1 MTSNDYQKRLSRIK
15 KVVRSAYKDLAEHFP
30 FESLL
35 PGTVISAHGFIMID
49 GEKIGEIS
57 LKVDL
62 D

>member
-1 MTSNDYQKRLSRIK
+1 MATNDYQKRLSRIK
-15 KVVRSAYKDLAEHFP
+15 KAARLAYSDLADYFP

-35 PGTVISAHGFIMID
+35 PGTVTTTHCLIIID